1 MPRKKK
7 ESGSVSKESLAKAK
21 SCIKTLYSFL
31 SVDSLS
37 ETQILETLINY
48 CQDKIEQDK
57 LGQQGYILAKAQE
70 IINMNP
76 QLIPQQD
83 PVNHGLSEDVI
94 IA

>member
-7 ESGSVSKESLAKAK
+7 QGDMVSKESLAKAK

-48 CQDKIEQDK
+48 CEDKIEQDR

-76 QLIPQQD
+76 QLLPSE
-83 PVNHGLSEDVI
+83 PPPGLGDEVI
-94 IA
+94 MA